1 MSVFIGFPVE
11 YLDIFSWK
19 RKQSNDTV
27 FCSRLIIASVYKLSF
42 IDRTFVFRNN
52 FCRETYRI
60 FRKQTFFPF
69 LDRWSRCLYWVCTG
83 NRNRKGD
90 RVGG

>member
-27 FCSRLIIASVYKLSF
+27 FCSRLIIASVYKLS
-42 IDRTFVFRNN
+42 
-52 FCRETYRI
+52 
-60 FRKQTFFPF
+60 
-69 LDRWSRCLYWVCTG
+69 S
-83 NRNRKGD
+83 
-90 RVGG
+90 